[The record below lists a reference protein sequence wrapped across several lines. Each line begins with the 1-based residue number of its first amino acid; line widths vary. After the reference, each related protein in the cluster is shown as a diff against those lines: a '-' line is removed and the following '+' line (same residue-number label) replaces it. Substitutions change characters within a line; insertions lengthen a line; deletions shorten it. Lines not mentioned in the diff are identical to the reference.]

1 MTGLVVVAM
10 AMSLLAG
17 PVETPHLSIVPVSV
31 ITAKGLDLHLDVRTR
46 PGWHVYASGNPGY
59 FPLTIEIDAQE
70 GAVTGSVVFP
80 KPEVFLFR
88 MSEEV
93 RVFRGEFRVTLPIRL
108 SPDLRARLRKPG
120 ARLTGRV
127 SYQACTDDACS
138 LKTTKEIAWT
148 P

>member
-1 MTGLVVVAM
+1 MTGLLVVAM
-10 AMSLLAG
+10 ALSLLAG
-17 PVETPHLSIVPVSV
+17 PVDTPHLSIASASA
-31 ITAKGLDLHLDVRTR
+31 ITARGVDLHLDVRTR
-46 PGWHVYASGNPGY
+46 PGWHVYANGNPGY
-59 FPLTIEIDAQE
+59 YPLTIEVDAPD

-80 KPEVFLFR
+80 EPEVFLFR

-108 SPDLRARLRKPG
+108 SPDLRARLRKSG

-127 SYQACTDDACS
+127 SYQACTEDACS
-138 LKTTKEIAWT
+138 LKTTREIAWT